1 MSEEGVSREASTT
14 IPDSQLGPSGVCAR
28 ACVRDKSQIG
38 TDCLCF
44 LTPTPPPSTASPPLY
59 PACFLPPPPASIYP
73 VLCRP
78 PPILFTRVDCL
89 AYSFESFV
97 YTLCPVSSL
106 PTYLPT
112 YTLPT
117 PSSHIL
123 PPLPL
128 FLCSLFHLFSLRV
141 LPSLCLSIVLSSF
154 CLPLLLFLL
163 AYLYSVNRL
172 L

>member
-106 PTYLPT
+106 PTYLPIL
-112 YTLPT
+112 YLHP
-117 PSSHIL
+117 PHIYYL
-123 PPLPL
+123 HYLYFCAP
-128 FLCSLFHLFSLRV
+128 CSIYSPFVS
-141 LPSLCLSIVLSSF
+141 CLLYAYLLF
-154 CLPLLLFLL
+154 CLL
-163 AYLYSVNRL
+163 ATYHYFSSCQLISTL
-172 L
+172 